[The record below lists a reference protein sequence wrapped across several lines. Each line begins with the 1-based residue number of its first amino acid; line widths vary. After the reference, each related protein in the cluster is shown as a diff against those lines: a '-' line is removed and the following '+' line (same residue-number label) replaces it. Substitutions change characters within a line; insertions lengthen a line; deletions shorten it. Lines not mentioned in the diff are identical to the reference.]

1 MPKVLNVDDVLNDF
15 VALSNG
21 TNSVIKSDEING
33 KNDENDSGL
42 TASVIA
48 ALNSL
53 AQGCLM
59 KDEVDNEQQQPSSSN
74 TSHDPSPET
83 QTAIPSPIPFV
94 ARPRGSRMQN
104 CDDPTVYASCKLCS
118 NKIMSSRLSNLTNH
132 VRRHAALKQYQC
144 CHCGYSH
151 NEMAKVRLHMQ
162 HNHHDFESS
171 PVDGMCKEMQQQ
183 WANLMEQCFPG
194 HAKVSFIFLKKG
206 RFLSFL

>member
-1 MPKVLNVDDVLNDF
+1 MVF
-15 VALSNG
+15 QSG
-21 TNSVIKSDEING
+21 TKNNRIKKQNKKSDEENQLFQNG
-33 KNDENDSGL
+33 NATDSETGL

-53 AQGCLM
+53 SSLAQGCLL
-59 KDEVDNEQQQPSSSN
+59 KEEVDGEHRASSSS
-74 TSHDPSPET
+74 TTSPET

-104 CDDPTVYASCKLCS
+104 SDDPTVYASCKLCS

-162 HNHHDFESS
+162 HNHSDFESS

-194 HAKVSFIFLKKG
+194 HAKVIF
-206 RFLSFL
+206 

>member
-1 MPKVLNVDDVLNDF
+1 MVF
-15 VALSNG
+15 QSG
-21 TNSVIKSDEING
+21 TKNNHIKKQSKN
-33 KNDENDSGL
+33 NDEENQLFENGNATDSDTGL

-53 AQGCLM
+53 SSLAQGCLL
-59 KDEVDNEQQQPSSSN
+59 KEEVDGEHRASSSST
-74 TSHDPSPET
+74 TSPDT

-104 CDDPTVYASCKLCS
+104 SDDPTVYASCKLCS

-162 HNHHDFESS
+162 HNHSDFESS

-194 HAKVSFIFLKKG
+194 HAKVIFY
-206 RFLSFL
+206 